1 MEQKNAMNTS
11 PRPAAPAAKAE
22 AESSGG
28 ASLFSVLVIILAFI
42 VSVVVYKF
50 VLGDGSH
57 FQGGD
62 HKNNPLPGD
71 YLGIVY
77 KGGFVVPV
85 LMTMLLCVITFSIER
100 MLTIGKAKGSKSI
113 ESFVRTVRQKL
124 NANDINGALV
134 ACDQQ
139 KGSVANVVK
148 AGLMKYNEMSRETS
162 MATDQKVL
170 AIQKEIEESTALEL
184 PMLEKN
190 LVIISTLAS
199 IATLTGL
206 LGTVFGMINAF
217 AALAQAGSP
226 DAVALANGISEA
238 LINTALGIGTSALAI
253 VAYNY
258 FTRKI
263 DELTYSIDEAGFSI
277 IQTFAGQHG
286 SNSNAGQP
294 VRTV

>member
-11 PRPAAPAAKAE
+11 PRPAAPVAKAE
-22 AESSGG
+22 AQSSGG

-62 HKNNPLPGD
+62 NKNNPVAGD

-77 KGGFVVPV
+77 KGGVIVPV
-85 LMTMLLCVITFSIER
+85 LMSMLLCVITFSIER
-100 MLTIGKAKGSKSI
+100 FLTIGKAKGTKSI
-113 ESFVRTVRQKL
+113 EAFVRTVRQRL
-124 NANDINGALV
+124 NANDINGALA

-148 AGLMKYNEMSRETS
+148 AGLLKYNEMSRETS
-162 MATDQKVL
+162 MATDQRVL

-258 FTRKI
+258 FTSKI

-286 SNSNAGQP
+286 SNANSGQP

>member
-1 MEQKNAMNTS
+1 MNTS
-11 PRPAAPAAKAE
+11 PRPAATAAKAE
-22 AESSGG
+22 AQSSGG

-62 HKNNPLPGD
+62 NKNNPVAGD

-77 KGGFVVPV
+77 KGGVIVPV

-100 MLTIGKAKGSKSI
+100 FLTISKAKGSKSI
-113 ESFVRTVRQKL
+113 EAFVRTVRQRL
-124 NANDINGALV
+124 NANDINGALA

-148 AGLMKYNEMSRETS
+148 AGLLKYNEMSRETG
-162 MATDQKVL
+162 MGTDQRVL

-258 FTRKI
+258 FTSKI

-286 SNSNAGQP
+286 TNANAGQP
-294 VRTV
+294 VRAV

>member
-1 MEQKNAMNTS
+1 MNTS
-11 PRPAAPAAKAE
+11 PRPAATAAKAD
-22 AESSGG
+22 AQSSGG

-62 HKNNPLPGD
+62 NKNNPVAGD

-77 KGGFVVPV
+77 KGGVIVPV

-100 MLTIGKAKGSKSI
+100 FLTIGKAKGTKSI
-113 ESFVRTVRQKL
+113 EAFVRTVRQKL
-124 NANDINGALV
+124 NANDINGALA

-148 AGLMKYNEMSRETS
+148 AGLLKYNEMSRETG
-162 MATDQKVL
+162 MATDQRVL

-258 FTRKI
+258 FTSKI

-286 SNSNAGQP
+286 SNANSGQP

>member
-1 MEQKNAMNTS
+1 MNTS
-11 PRPAAPAAKAE
+11 PRPAATAAKAD
-22 AESSGG
+22 AQSSGG

-62 HKNNPLPGD
+62 NKNNPMAGD

-77 KGGFVVPV
+77 KGGVIVPV

-100 MLTIGKAKGSKSI
+100 FLTIGKAKGTKSI
-113 ESFVRTVRQKL
+113 EAFVRTVRQKL
-124 NANDINGALV
+124 NANDINGALA

-148 AGLMKYNEMSRETS
+148 AGLLKYNEMSRETS
-162 MATDQKVL
+162 MATDQRVL

-258 FTRKI
+258 FTSKI

-286 SNSNAGQP
+286 SNANSGQP